1 MLRPLLHALR
11 DALIDACEG
20 DRWIPPTKKNSLA
33 LLTSAISKAHTPPP
47 FSNRGDNVQRSERN
61 SLMHSEPAAPRNFL
75 GQTDLRAAKGC
86 AWDLVVTAEGTA
98 L

>member
-1 MLRPLLHALR
+1 
-11 DALIDACEG
+11 
-20 DRWIPPTKKNSLA
+20 
-33 LLTSAISKAHTPPP
+33 
-47 FSNRGDNVQRSERN
+47 
-61 SLMHSEPAAPRNFL
+61 MHSEPAAPRNFL